1 MGELLDKMVAS
12 LKPALMRKNKMALDE
27 TDKAL
32 IKSVEELIKKDIPDD
47 PKSLLEAYKEASD
60 LKQQLENK
68 RQQYHEKTIK
78 ILEILPHLKP
88 YFDLRILEAQQ
99 DGLSFED
106 HAQLGELWSS
116 FTSADRERVKEID
129 ELYRTREALSTHR
142 LDRDRLK
149 PIRLKAFDQNIV
161 LDEVKFEVRDKEHY
175 TSFTF
180 DGKRY
185 DVGSSQGQA
194 IKLLHEEG
202 EAGRPDVPIADIK
215 KVMGLPQRSTLRD
228 SFRKKGLWRTL
239 IVINKKKTCR
249 LSIFS

>member
-1 MGELLDKMVAS
+1 
-12 LKPALMRKNKMALDE
+12 MALDE

-47 PKSLLEAYKEASD
+47 PKGLLEAYKEASD

-68 RQQYHEKTIK
+68 RQQYHENTIK

-88 YFDLRILEAQQ
+88 YFDLRIKEAQE
-99 DGLSFED
+99 DGLSFEG

-129 ELYRTREALSTHR
+129 ELYRTRGALPTFK
-142 LDRDRLK
+142 LDRDRLRA
-149 PIRLKAFDQNIV
+149 IRLKAFDQNIV
-161 LDEVKFEVRDKEHY
+161 LDEVRFEVKYKENY
-175 TSFTF
+175 TSVTF

-185 DVGSSQGQA
+185 DVRQPQGKA
-194 IKLLHEEG
+194 IKLLY
-202 EAGRPDVPIADIK
+202 EAGTNGHPDVPLEKILEVLGRPRTS
-215 KVMGLPQRSTLRD
+215 KVKD
-228 SFRKKGLWRTL
+228 SFSRTGLWNTL
-239 IVINKKKTCR
+239 LVCKKRNTRR